1 MVLMIEVRLM
11 ITRRSAPA
19 TSAPRPKASLT
30 TARNAKRNRATAKEP
45 MVKTNRTFLR
55 KRFAK
60 ISLAYFMRHLR
71 PRRSAEA
78 YRLLPARLFQGA
90 EWCARGRRRPD
101 RA

>member
-1 MVLMIEVRLM
+1 MVLIKPERLM
-11 ITRRSAPA
+11 TISRSAPA
-19 TSAPRPKASLT
+19 SSVPRLKAPLT
-30 TARNAKRNRATAKEP
+30 TPRKVNKNRATAKEP

-60 ISLAYFMRHLR
+60 ISLAYFMRHLL

-78 YRLLPARLFQGA
+78 FRLLPARLFQGA

-101 RA
+101 RG